1 MDENNSLMSKQQELL
16 LAITNN
22 ICDLFK
28 TANSAHS
35 TNLEKLESNF
45 QTAKNY
51 IISSNKRLN
60 KVTNKRMNSTTIGHN
75 EQSKEISNAKR
86 RRVQKSMF

>member
-1 MDENNSLMSKQQELL
+1 MAKQQELISD
-16 LAITNN
+16 ITNN
-22 ICDLFK
+22 MWDLFK

-35 TNLEKLESNF
+35 TNLEKLERNF

-60 KVTNKRMNSTTIGHN
+60 KITNKRVNSTTIGHN
-75 EQSKEISNAKR
+75 EQSKEILNAKR